1 MAIVVLYTIE
11 FFSPEW
17 RGVAATCLTFAWRIG
32 GIISVQVVKMS
43 GGSWRMALAA
53 PLPMTVV
60 SLALLAMMPESPQW
74 LLISGRREEAKQ
86 IFERICASKH
96 LWTPSPSNDSP
107 SGGSVS
113 DITDKHAPLQKG
125 GASKTQQ
132 LRMSAWDGMKE
143 LVSKGML
150 PTTVVAV
157 LISMISYAGNSSMW
171 TWAPLMAEMIVGQG
185 AVPLWVFASMEA
197 TGILGTVIAILSIDR
212 YGRRALIMASFLL
225 GGIAC
230 AHFATSPSVW
240 TIIALLQLMGLQTA
254 IMFSATGAFIAEV
267 FPVALRGTANGV
279 VLVFGRL
286 SCMCVPILI
295 GLVLDFSAP
304 LALGIVSAFF
314 FSGAVVA
321 AFIKEEPTSESNS
334 QAA

>member
-1 MAIVVLYTIE
+1 
-11 FFSPEW
+11 
-17 RGVAATCLTFAWRIG
+17 
-32 GIISVQVVKMS
+32 VKMS

-53 PLPMTVV
+53 PLPMTVL
-60 SLALLAMMPESPQW
+60 SLALLAVMPESPQW

-86 IFERICASKH
+86 IFERICASKP
-96 LWTPSPSNDSP
+96 LWTPSPSTHSP
-107 SGGSVS
+107 SGGS
-113 DITDKHAPLQKG
+113 DITDKHAPRQKG
-125 GASKTQQ
+125 GAPKTQQ

-143 LVSKGML
+143 LVSKGMRS
-150 PTTVVAV
+150 TTVVAV

-197 TGILGTVIAILSIDR
+197 TGILGTIIAILCIDR
-212 YGRRALIMASFLL
+212 YGRKALIMASFIL

-295 GLVLDFSAP
+295 GLVLDYSAP
-304 LALGIVSAFF
+304 LSLGIVSAFF

-321 AFIKEEPTSESNS
+321 AFIKEEPTSET
-334 QAA
+334 A